1 MRKRARVIDY
11 VLDGAPVGTK
21 QHDHMPGWDLRELIE
36 QREDGLIGKKWR
48 HVRSLLVIARFRRP
62 CARKGLH
69 GVEK

>member
-36 QREDGLIGKKWR
+36 QREDGLIG
-48 HVRSLLVIARFRRP
+48 
-62 CARKGLH
+62 
-69 GVEK
+69 